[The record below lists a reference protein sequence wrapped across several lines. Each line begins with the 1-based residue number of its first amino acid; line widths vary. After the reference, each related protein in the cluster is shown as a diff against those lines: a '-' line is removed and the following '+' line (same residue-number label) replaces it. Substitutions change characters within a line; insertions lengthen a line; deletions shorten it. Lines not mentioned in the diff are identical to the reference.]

1 MITRMERAN
10 IGFTVPTSISWW
22 RMKQILFNPFDIGKW
37 FVLGFTAWLATLVE
51 ANTGGG
57 GGGGT
62 GDLSEAGS
70 EPEVEEMFNE
80 GLNWV
85 QDNIEVVFGIGAIIA
100 AVVVVVVVLLTW
112 VQSRGKLMFLDNV
125 INNRALVGQ
134 PWKEY
139 RSEGNSLFV
148 WTLLFSFIALLIV
161 GVVGGGWG
169 WMIYKELS
177 ANEMEWT
184 GAAIGSGIGFVGF
197 LLLLGLL
204 FGYVKGL
211 LEDFVGPLM
220 YQRRLSTT
228 DAWHVF
234 LSLHS
239 QYTGRFVL
247 YFFWYILLNIGWSF
261 AIMAVVLITCCIA
274 GVLMAIPYLGTVLI
288 LPMLVF
294 FRALGPT
301 FLRQFGQDCDLWK
314 GTQLEVQQ

>member
-1 MITRMERAN
+1 MERPN

-51 ANTGGG
+51 ANSGGG
-57 GGGGT
+57 GSGGT
-62 GDLSEAGS
+62 GDLSDAGN
-70 EPEVEEMFNE
+70 ELEVEEVINE
-80 GLNWV
+80 GFSWV
-85 QDNIEVVFGIGAIIA
+85 QENIEVVFGVGAVIA
-100 AVVVVVVVLLTW
+100 AIVIVVVVLLTW

-139 RSEGNSLFV
+139 RSEGNSLFI
-148 WTLLFSFIALLIV
+148 WTLLFSFIVFLII
-161 GVVGGGWG
+161 GAVGGGG
-169 WMIYKELS
+169 GLIIYKELS
-177 ANEMEWT
+177 VNDMEWT
-184 GAAIGSGIGFVGF
+184 GAAIGSSIGLVGF

-204 FGYVKGL
+204 FGYVKVL
-211 LEDFVGPLM
+211 LEDFVVPLM

-228 DAWHVF
+228 DAWRVF

-239 QYTGRFVL
+239 QNKGRFVL
-247 YFFWYILLNIGWSF
+247 YFLWSIVLTIGWSF
-261 AIMAVVLITCCIA
+261 ALMVVILITCCIA
-274 GVLMAIPYLGTVLI
+274 GILMVFPYLGTVLI

-294 FRALGPT
+294 FRVLGPT
-301 FLRQFGQDCDLWK
+301 FLRQFGDDYDLWK

>member
-1 MITRMERAN
+1 MERPN

-51 ANTGGG
+51 ANSGGG
-57 GGGGT
+57 GSGGT
-62 GDLSEAGS
+62 GDLSDTGN
-70 EPEVEEMFNE
+70 EPEVEEFINE
-80 GLNWV
+80 GFSWV
-85 QDNIEVVFGIGAIIA
+85 QENIEVVFGVGAVIA
-100 AVVVVVVVLLTW
+100 AIVIVVVVLLTW

-139 RSEGNSLFV
+139 RSEGNSLFI
-148 WTLLFSFIALLIV
+148 WTLLFSFIVFLII
-161 GVVGGGWG
+161 GAVGGGG
-169 WMIYKELS
+169 GLIIYKELS
-177 ANEMEWT
+177 VNDMEWT
-184 GAAIGSGIGFVGF
+184 GAAIGSSIGLVGF

-204 FGYVKGL
+204 FGYVKVL
-211 LEDFVGPLM
+211 LEDFVVPLM

-228 DAWHVF
+228 DAWRVF

-239 QYTGRFVL
+239 QNKGRFVL
-247 YFFWYILLNIGWSF
+247 YFLWYIVLTIGWSF
-261 AIMAVVLITCCIA
+261 ALMVVILITCCIA
-274 GVLMAIPYLGTVLI
+274 GILMLLPYLGTVLI

-294 FRALGPT
+294 FRVLGPT
-301 FLRQFGQDCDLWK
+301 FLRQFGDDYDLWK

>member
-1 MITRMERAN
+1 MIIRMERAN

-112 VQSRGKLMFLDNV
+112 GQSRGKLMFLDNV

-184 GAAIGSGIGFVGF
+184 GVAIGSGIGFVGF

-204 FGYVKGL
+204 FGYVKVL
-211 LEDFVGPLM
+211 LEDFVVPLM

-234 LSLHS
+234 LILHS

-261 AIMAVVLITCCIA
+261 AIMAVVFITCCIA

>member
-1 MITRMERAN
+1 MERPD
-10 IGFTVPTSISWW
+10 IRFTVPTSISWW

-51 ANTGGG
+51 ANSGGG
-57 GGGGT
+57 GSGGT
-62 GDLSEAGS
+62 GDLSDAGN
-70 EPEVEEMFNE
+70 EPEVEEVINE
-80 GLNWV
+80 GFSWV
-85 QDNIEVVFGIGAIIA
+85 QENIEVVFGIGAIIVA
-100 AVVVVVVVLLTW
+100 IVIVVVVLLTW

-139 RSEGNSLFV
+139 RPEGNSLFI
-148 WTLLFSFIALLIV
+148 WTLLFSFIVFLII
-161 GVVGGGWG
+161 GAVGGGG
-169 WMIYKELS
+169 GLIIYKELS
-177 ANEMEWT
+177 VNDMEWT
-184 GAAIGSGIGFVGF
+184 GAAIGSSIGFVGI

-204 FGYVKGL
+204 FGYVKVL
-211 LEDFVGPLM
+211 LEDFVVPLM

-228 DAWHVF
+228 DAWRVF

-239 QYTGRFVL
+239 QNKGRFVL
-247 YFFWYILLNIGWSF
+247 YFLWSIVLSIGWSF
-261 AIMAVVLITCCIA
+261 AIMVVIIITCCIA
-274 GVLMAIPYLGTVLI
+274 GILMAIPYLGTVLI

-301 FLRQFGQDCDLWK
+301 FLRQFGDDYDLWK